1 MPSDDTSPSAAGARA
16 LTAPAALVTHARR
29 YAGPPAVRA
38 LLARGY
44 RVLAHDPG
52 FSAAESGDSAAESA
66 AARDEFQRQF
76 PDATLLAA
84 TEPESAVEEAVATG
98 RLEVLVANQLFAI
111 PAAPIDEVNVDAVRG
126 VFEALVMEPWR
137 WVRAA
142 VPPLRR
148 GGGGRIVLVTSAAGR
163 RPGGRVVAYSA
174 ARAAANAAVAGLA
187 KELGPDA
194 IAITAIAPN
203 WFASPDTF
211 PPERMATD
219 PHFRER
225 VQRLVPLGRLSAPGE
240 MEALIS
246 YLTSPE
252 AAFVT
257 GEVIGFSGGWL

>member
-1 MPSDDTSPSAAGARA
+1 MPVPV
-16 LTAPAALVTHARR
+16 ALVTHARR

-44 RVLAHDPG
+44 RVLAHDPA
-52 FSAAESGDSAAESA
+52 FSAPR
-66 AARDEFQRQF
+66 AREDFQQQF
-76 PDATLLAA
+76 PDATPLRSV
-84 TEPESAVEEAVATG
+84 EPEAAVEEAVAAA

-111 PAAPIDEVNVDAVRG
+111 PAAPIDEIDMDAVRA
-126 VFEALVMEPWR
+126 VFDALVMEPWR

-163 RPGGRVVAYSA
+163 RPGGRLVAYSA

-194 IAITAIAPN
+194 IAVTGIAPN

-219 PHFRER
+219 PRFRER
-225 VQRLVPLGRLSAPGE
+225 VERLVPLGRLSAPGE
-240 MEALIS
+240 MEALIG